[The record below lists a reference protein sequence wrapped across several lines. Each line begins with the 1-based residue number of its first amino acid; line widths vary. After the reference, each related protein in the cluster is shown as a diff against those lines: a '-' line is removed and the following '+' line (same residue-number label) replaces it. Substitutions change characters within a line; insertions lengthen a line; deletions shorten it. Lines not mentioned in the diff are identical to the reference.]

1 MLTLI
6 EYFKGQ
12 MEDFMYRQTIIK
24 GALILTIANVITRII
39 GFFYRIY
46 MAKTIGAEG
55 MGLYQLITPLYMLVW
70 SVSSS
75 GLSTTMSKLT
85 AQEKARGA
93 IGNVKR
99 ILHYSLFAAVS
110 IAFLFS
116 LVTYNFSE
124 FIAEII
130 VKDIRTA
137 LSLRIISICFPFMAA
152 GSILRGYYLGLQ
164 NTTIS
169 AISQVLEQ
177 SVRMVV
183 IYLLAGV
190 FIPKGLEYACG
201 AAVCGMAAGEIISF
215 LYVFIYYIIK
225 RKKYSKPIIS
235 PRGAVVMIAAM
246 AVPLTLNR
254 MVGSLFSTA
263 ENLLMPQQLQVFGMP
278 QAEAISLL
286 GRLTGMAMPLITFPS
301 SLLTALAT
309 ATMPAISESYALN
322 NHTRIKSTLHQS
334 LTITAIISAFTT
346 GMFIA
351 FPTELGNLIYSQT
364 QIGKMLK
371 TLAILCPFMYT
382 QVTMSAVLNGLGEQ
396 LFIFKTGLFSSIV
409 NICAICFA
417 IPFYGIEGFIYPWI
431 INSISTTFMTIYR
444 VNKVLNINIPIIR
457 QYIKPALAITAA
469 CLCGN
474 LGFHHVWN
482 NIEYKNSVIATLIS
496 VFMIYIFL
504 IFQLGCISKEDLK
517 I

>member
-1 MLTLI
+1 ML
-6 EYFKGQ
+6 KGQ
-12 MEDFMYRQTIIK
+12 KEELMYRQTIIK
-24 GALILTIANVITRII
+24 GAIILTIANVITRVI

-99 ILHYSLFAAVS
+99 ILHFSVFASVL
-110 IAFLFS
+110 IALLFS
-116 LVTYNFSE
+116 LITYNFSE
-124 FIAEII
+124 LIAEVI
-130 VKDIRTA
+130 VKDTRTA

-152 GSILRGYYLGLQ
+152 GSVLRGYYLGLQ
-164 NTTIS
+164 NTSIS
-169 AISQVLEQ
+169 AVSQVLEQ
-177 SVRMVV
+177 SVRMIV
-183 IYLLAGV
+183 IYILASS
-190 FIPKGLEYACG
+190 FIPRGLEYACG
-201 AAVCGMAAGEIISF
+201 AAVWGMAIGEIVSF
-215 LYVFIYYIIK
+215 LFVFIYYIFN
-225 RKKYSKPIIS
+225 RQKYSPPIIK
-235 PRGAVVMIAAM
+235 PKGALAMICAM

-254 MVGSLFSTA
+254 MAGSLFSTA
-263 ENLLMPQQLQVFGMP
+263 ENLLIPQHLQVYGLT

-309 ATMPAISESYALN
+309 AAMPAISESYALK

-334 LTITAIISAFTT
+334 LTITAVISAFTT
-346 GMFIA
+346 GIFIA
-351 FPTELGNLIYSQT
+351 FPTELGILVYSQS
-364 QIGKMLK
+364 QIGTMLK
-371 TLAILCPFMYT
+371 TLAILCPFIYT

-396 LFIFKTGLFSSIV
+396 LFIFKTGLFSSVI

-417 IPFYGIEGFIYPWI
+417 IPFYGIQGFIYPWI
-431 INSISTTFMTIYR
+431 INSIAVTFITIFR
-444 VNKVLNINIPIIR
+444 VNNVLNINIPVLK
-457 QYIKPALAITAA
+457 QYIKPTLAITAA

-474 LGFHHVWN
+474 LGLHNVWN
-482 NIEYKNSVIATLIS
+482 NIEYKHSIIATILCTS
-496 VFMIYIFL
+496 FIYVFL
-504 IFQLGCISKEDLK
+504 IFQLGCIKKEDLLK
-517 I
+517 